1 MSQQIGPA
9 ELHHGIPIIR
19 PRVHAV
25 VKKFMLELHEFDP
38 AEMEPIGDRYIVETI
53 PVEETVSFFSFIV
66 VAGGTDPSTIDPRN
80 PLSNPNVERRGVVPA
95 VVVATGNGHLLGLP
109 DPRLVVPFA
118 NTMREPV
125 QITRYDVER
134 HAADVPMFLAPGDV
148 CLIDFTSKGRALKII
163 DRDIRV
169 INQID
174 CLVKLKVRLKW
185 TPEGW
190 EREDAVVPVEETA
203 DQAV

>member
-1 MSQQIGPA
+1 MD
-9 ELHHGIPIIR
+9 HGVPILR
-19 PRVHAV
+19 PKIHSVK
-25 VKKFMLELHEFDP
+25 KKFMLELHEFDP

-80 PLSNPNVERRGVVPA
+80 PLANPNVERRGVVPA
-95 VVVATGNGHLLGLP
+95 VIIANGNGHLLGLP
-109 DPRLVVPFA
+109 DPRIALKMSGGQDV
-118 NTMREPV
+118 
-125 QITRYDVER
+125 VER
-134 HAADVPMFLAPGDV
+134 HPADVPMFLTPGDV

-174 CLVKLKVRLKW
+174 VLVKLKVRVKW
-185 TPEGW
+185 TEEGW
-190 EREDAVVPVEETA
+190 AREDEETG

>member
-1 MSQQIGPA
+1 MTQIGPA
-9 ELHHGIPIIR
+9 SVDHEGGIPIIR
-19 PRVHAV
+19 PKIHSVK
-25 VKKFMLELHEFDP
+25 KKFMLELHEFDP

-80 PLSNPNVERRGVVPA
+80 PLANPNVERRGVVPA
-95 VVVATGNGHLLGLP
+95 VVIANGNGHLLGLP
-109 DPRLVVPFA
+109 DPRIALHMA
-118 NTMREPV
+118 SGIE
-125 QITRYDVER
+125 YVER
-134 HAADVPMFLAPGDV
+134 HAADVPMFLSPGDV

-185 TPEGW
+185 TDTGW
-190 EREDAVVPVEETA
+190 EREDAIEEA
-203 DQAV
+203 SDQTG